1 MNLTKKDYLEI
12 LDYYNVNINNK
23 TGLKKIKSIA
33 ENIISKKLCKC
44 IKAVDNTNMNN
55 EGRAIAICK
64 TSVLKN
70 KNLKINKFTCKK
82 KPQLFNLSKIKT
94 NMFLNKTKKHK

>member
-1 MNLTKKDYLEI
+1 
-12 LDYYNVNINNK
+12 
-23 TGLKKIKSIA
+23 
-33 ENIISKKLCKC
+33 
-44 IKAVDNTNMNN
+44 MNN

-94 NMFLNKTKKHK
+94 NMFLNKTKKNK